1 MFFRKRKTLRRC
13 RTLSS
18 YAHEIDGAFVD
29 RMAAFLLEDKRN
41 TIHLSR
47 EYLMFVTAAGA
58 IVYTMPIT
66 PARDDFNAVVISSSW
81 ARVQG
86 PYQGVDNGGV
96 GSNIYDGDDRDHDGD
111 GGVWSDFSDSD
122 GSSFTNN
129 NNNNNN
135 NNNG

>member
-47 EYLMFVTAAGA
+47 EYLMFVTAAGT

-86 PYQGVDNGGV
+86 PYQSVDNGSV
-96 GSNIYDGDDRDHDGD
+96 GSNIYDGDDCDQDD
-111 GGVWSDFSDSD
+111 VGVWSDFSDSD

-129 NNNNNN
+129 NNNNNTN
-135 NNNG
+135 THG